1 MGPSIFAWDRGINTI
16 VDNNKIFEADRRAMT
31 EFTLSGLSV
40 NCCNYAAH
48 FIYTY
53 FSFTCYRVLFC
64 CSYRLTANDENSN
77 FPGLGFCAWCNFAAV
92 VLNDYRLPMIDA
104 STATAVT

>member
-1 MGPSIFAWDRGINTI
+1 MLNRLKTLGLLVEFKGFVVGPSIFAWDGGIMINTI

-53 FSFTCYRVLFC
+53 FSFTCYRV
-64 CSYRLTANDENSN
+64 
-77 FPGLGFCAWCNFAAV
+77 
-92 VLNDYRLPMIDA
+92 
-104 STATAVT
+104 